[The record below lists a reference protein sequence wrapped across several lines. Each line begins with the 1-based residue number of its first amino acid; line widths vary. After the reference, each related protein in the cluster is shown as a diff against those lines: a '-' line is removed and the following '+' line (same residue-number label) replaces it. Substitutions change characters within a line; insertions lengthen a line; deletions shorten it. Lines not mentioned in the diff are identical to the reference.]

1 MNKIYIVGM
10 GPGFENMMTKQAID
24 ALEASDV
31 IVGYTVYIKLLG
43 EKFQTKEL
51 LTTPMRQEKER
62 CHLCFKK
69 ALEGKTVSLV
79 CSGDAGIYGLAS
91 LMYEIGQE
99 YDNVEL
105 SVIPGIT
112 AANSGAA
119 VLGAPLNHDFCT
131 ISLSDLLTP
140 WETIE
145 RRLRAALEA
154 DFVCAIYNPRS
165 KGRPHHLEQALE
177 IARQFR
183 APHCPV
189 GLVRKAFRPG
199 EEARVLRLDQFD
211 PEKVDMLSILIIG
224 NAESRALGNFML
236 TPRGYARKKT
246 SNLGNLSK

>member
-1 MNKIYIVGM
+1 M
-10 GPGFENMMTKQAID
+10 GPGFESMMTKQAID

-43 EKFQTKEL
+43 EKFRTKEL

-62 CHLCFKK
+62 CHMCFKK

-119 VLGAPLNHDFCT
+119 MSK
-131 ISLSDLLTP
+131 ISDV
-140 WETIE
+140 
-145 RRLRAALEA
+145 R
-154 DFVCAIYNPRS
+154 
-165 KGRPHHLEQALE
+165 EQAIRSVLSVNS
-177 IARQFR
+177 AVHRLTCLRQYLS
-183 APHCPV
+183 AM
-189 GLVRKAFRPG
+189 
-199 EEARVLRLDQFD
+199 RVH
-211 PEKVDMLSILIIG
+211 K
-224 NAESRALGNFML
+224 
-236 TPRGYARKKT
+236 
-246 SNLGNLSK
+246 

>member
-10 GPGFENMMTKQAID
+10 GPGFESMMTKQAID

-119 VLGAPLNHDFCT
+119 VLGAPLNHDFCV

-140 WETIE
+140 WEKIE
-145 RRLRAALEA
+145 KRLRAAA
-154 DFVCAIYNPRS
+154 DGDFAIAIYNPSSRKRADYLMRACDILLETVEETRPCGYVENIGRDES
-165 KGRPHHLEQALE
+165 KMELCTLKELRD
-177 IARQFR
+177 RQVNMFTT
-183 APHCPV
+183 V
-189 GLVRKAFRPG
+189 F
-199 EEARVLRLDQFD
+199 
-211 PEKVDMLSILIIG
+211 IG
-224 NAESRALGNFML
+224 NSETKIIDGHLV
-236 TPRGYARKKT
+236 TKRGYHI
-246 SNLGNLSK
+246 

>member
-10 GPGFENMMTKQAID
+10 GPGFESMMTKQAID

-140 WETIE
+140 WDKIE
-145 RRLRAALEA
+145 KRLVAAAEGDFVIALYNPSSHKRKDYLMRACDILLRAIEPDTSHAA
-154 DFVCAIYNPRS
+154 MS
-165 KGRPHHLEQALE
+165 KISDVREQAIRSVPSVSFAVQRSTCL
-177 IARQFR
+177 RQSLS
-183 APHCPV
+183 AM
-189 GLVRKAFRPG
+189 
-199 EEARVLRLDQFD
+199 RVH
-211 PEKVDMLSILIIG
+211 K
-224 NAESRALGNFML
+224 
-236 TPRGYARKKT
+236 
-246 SNLGNLSK
+246 